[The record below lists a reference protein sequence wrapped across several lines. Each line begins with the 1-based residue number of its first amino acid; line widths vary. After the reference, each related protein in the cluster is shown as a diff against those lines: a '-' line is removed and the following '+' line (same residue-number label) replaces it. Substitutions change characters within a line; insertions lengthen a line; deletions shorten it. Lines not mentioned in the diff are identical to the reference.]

1 MRILLGLL
9 ILSFFSACGPLEKES
24 VQPFAEV
31 QTLADILGSGNAPTI
46 DLTFKFED
54 INVKPPV
61 RRIPV
66 PLLGTIVSE
75 IGNAFAEVFIQL
87 NRDWDVRQE
96 PLVLDLPPIDA
107 DSLKALEI
115 KSLELKIVPGSVVR
129 SRNPLVN
136 LWQTITFKKA
146 NLNFLSRMTIFVA
159 NEQMYAAGEW
169 SRIARYREKDQGT
182 ACEGKCLTFDTKLEK
197 GERLNLSKLLARG
210 GLIYIRPDVEVKSTP
225 KRSFNLAGEIKIRVT
240 LSPIF

>member
-1 MRILLGLL
+1 MRIVLGLL
-9 ILSFFSACGPLEKES
+9 FISILAGCGPLEKES
-24 VQPFAEV
+24 VKPFAEV
-31 QTLADILGSGNAPTI
+31 QTLAEALGTGSAPSI

-54 INVKPPV
+54 INVQPPV
-61 RRIPV
+61 RRIPI

-87 NRDWDVRQE
+87 NRDWDVKQE
-96 PLVLDLPPIDA
+96 PLILDLPPIDA

-115 KSLELKIVPGSVVR
+115 KNLDLKIVPGSVVR

-159 NEQMYAAGEW
+159 NEEMYAAGEW
-169 SRIARYREKDQGT
+169 SRIARYRESEQVLS
-182 ACEGKCLTFDTKLEK
+182 CEGKCLTFDTKLEK
-197 GERLNLSKLLARG
+197 GERLNLSKLLAKG

-225 KRSFNLAGEIKIRVT
+225 KRNFNLAGEIKIKVT